1 MDMDQGLPTGAIV
14 SIVIGALIASGIL
27 IFWIVAIV
35 YCCIHR
41 KNVYNQ
47 TTVTQSSPVVV
58 TSATHTAPSGYPVTQ
73 MPVGATTTAYQTHA
87 VVTPYPRQDVP
98 AHMQM
103 PMPPSQYPV
112 AGAQPPYPPMP
123 AGNMN
128 PPPYDVAVSG
138 AGAGHQNATAGVY
151 EKQEP
156 YNPNYQM

>member
-1 MDMDQGLPTGAIV
+1 MSVPHVA
-14 SIVIGALIASGIL
+14 SIIMVFIFACVFMALVL
-27 IFWIVAIV
+27 TFL
-35 YCCIHR
+35 YCSCIRR
-41 KNVYNQ
+41 KNRYKASEVFPK
-47 TTVTQSSPVVV
+47 TPVVV

>member
-1 MDMDQGLPTGAIV
+1 MICAFLSCIQNIKN
-14 SIVIGALIASGIL
+14 SIL
-27 IFWIVAIV
+27 
-35 YCCIHR
+35 HH
-41 KNVYNQ
+41 
-47 TTVTQSSPVVV
+47 TSPVVV

>member
-1 MDMDQGLPTGAIV
+1 MDMGPPPIFIAFFCIIAII
-14 SIVIGALIASGIL
+14 IVIIW
-27 IFWIVAIV
+27 IFVIVR
-35 YCCIHR
+35 CC
-41 KNVYNQ
+41 KNINNRPFYL
-47 TTVTQSSPVVV
+47 SPVVV

>member
-1 MDMDQGLPTGAIV
+1 MDLTIILAV
-14 SIVIGALIASGIL
+14 TFSILVFFLTSIAVFL
-27 IFWIVAIV
+27 TRKRN
-35 YCCIHR
+35 HR
-41 KNVYNQ
+41 NNA
-47 TTVTQSSPVVV
+47 PVVV

>member
-1 MDMDQGLPTGAIV
+1 MREMIGQLLVVGIFFVLSYIV
-14 SIVIGALIASGIL
+14 MRCFRTCCTRKQSGVVL
-27 IFWIVAIV
+27 SA
-35 YCCIHR
+35 
-41 KNVYNQ
+41 
-47 TTVTQSSPVVV
+47 PVVV

>member
-1 MDMDQGLPTGAIV
+1 MRTEEII
-14 SIVIGALIASGIL
+14 SIVLGVTIVVII
-27 IFWIVAIV
+27 IVAWFCELKGLCKPRQFF
-35 YCCIHR
+35 YHAP
-41 KNVYNQ
+41 
-47 TTVTQSSPVVV
+47 TMSPPVVV

>member
-1 MDMDQGLPTGAIV
+1 MEAFLIGLIIGLIIFIIT
-14 SIVIGALIASGIL
+14 STIVIIRR
-27 IFWIVAIV
+27 
-35 YCCIHR
+35 R
-41 KNVYNQ
+41 KNNTRYPGQVM
-47 TTVTQSSPVVV
+47 SAPVVV

>member
-1 MDMDQGLPTGAIV
+1 MTSEEKHIDPNTATIIICVMFVIV
-14 SIVIGALIASGIL
+14 FTTFIVIMCRSYIKKRKRNVNT
-27 IFWIVAIV
+27 IFPE
-35 YCCIHR
+35 
-41 KNVYNQ
+41 
-47 TTVTQSSPVVV
+47 TPVVV

>member
-1 MDMDQGLPTGAIV
+1 MIYIYFDIWFPIFIILFFI
-14 SIVIGALIASGIL
+14 IL
-27 IFWIVAIV
+27 ISILIRLRRRRLA
-35 YCCIHR
+35 R
-41 KNVYNQ
+41 
-47 TTVTQSSPVVV
+47 TTCVITTSDNRAPVVV